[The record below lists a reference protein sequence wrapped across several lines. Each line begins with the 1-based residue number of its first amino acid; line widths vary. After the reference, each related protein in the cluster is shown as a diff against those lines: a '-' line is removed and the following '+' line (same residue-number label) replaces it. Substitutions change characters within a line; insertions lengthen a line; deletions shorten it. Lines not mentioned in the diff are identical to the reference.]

1 MMPTALPANRMI
13 VVIDDDD
20 PFLTMMQEILGSE
33 GYTTVTGS
41 VVGNAIRVIRENDP
55 ALVILDLVMQTQ
67 TAGLD
72 VFREMRT
79 EPALAHTPVLFLT
92 ASAQFVS
99 ERGAEMRKQGAE
111 VLAKPFNLA
120 ELLPLI
126 ATLVG
131 QRV

>member
-1 MMPTALPANRMI
+1 MPTVLPTNRMI
-13 VVIDDDD
+13 VVIDDDN
-20 PFLTMMQEILGSE
+20 PFLTMMQEILESE

-41 VVGNAIRVIRENDP
+41 VVGNAMRVIRENHP

-72 VFREMRT
+72 VFREMR
-79 EPALAHTPVLFLT
+79 ADMVLAHTPVLFLT

-99 ERGAEMRKQGAE
+99 EQGAEMRKQGAE
-111 VLAKPFNLA
+111 VLAKPFNLV
-120 ELLPLI
+120 ELLSLI